1 MHKLFLGNCVD
12 IYDTKICPSQVYELN
27 QISPQML
34 GDDHR
39 ILGDTII
46 GISDFAR
53 AFRGGRC
60 FKVAQ
65 TFFCEDDIPDLF
77 RTGCMEVHQHDKTG
91 HNLFDICGK
100 DFVRLMYGEL
110 VEIENHI
117 IQAKF
122 SSDFNDLSQECIQTE
137 LSFICWDDV
146 DSLYNDQEEC
156 ALYGNSWL
164 CYLQI
169 RHAW

>member
-77 RTGCMEVHQHDKTG
+77 RTGCMEVH
-91 HNLFDICGK
+91 
-100 DFVRLMYGEL
+100 
-110 VEIENHI
+110 
-117 IQAKF
+117 
-122 SSDFNDLSQECIQTE
+122 
-137 LSFICWDDV
+137 
-146 DSLYNDQEEC
+146 
-156 ALYGNSWL
+156 
-164 CYLQI
+164 
-169 RHAW
+169 